1 MIQKLKKKSGRT
13 MQENWSLGRRK
24 SVAVGLLSSFGW
36 KKENNIEEKKE
47 EEEQEEKEG
56 KIQRSFSLSQ
66 II

>member
-1 MIQKLKKKSGRT
+1 MIQTLKKKSGRT

-24 SVAVGLLSSFGW
+24 SVAVGILSSLGC
-36 KKENNIEEKKE
+36 KNNIETKKE
-47 EEEQEEKEG
+47 KEEQEEREG